1 MEKKATNKK
10 AIDSKT
16 TDKTKLLDLFRF
28 WCFGTFI
35 IIFAAI
41 TVYIGLFVSWSA
53 ALTKGLPIWGL
64 VAVLCVIWYFAY
76 KWWIDKKA

>member
-1 MEKKATNKK
+1 MEKKVLNN
-10 AIDSKT
+10 KT
-16 TDKTKLLDLFRF
+16 TDKAKLLDLFRF

-41 TVYIGLFVSWSA
+41 TVYIGLFVSWSE

-64 VAVLCVIWYFAY
+64 VAVMCVIWYFAY
-76 KWWIDKKA
+76 KWYLDKKA